1 MFSIFLPI
9 NPFKYSFSRRTKR
22 CNIAVTEISAAVVSL
37 ICNREITRGIHP
49 DPNALQCVRRYHNRS
64 IKLRTQNTE
73 GIEERHDL
81 AQYQTQHSARVISA
95 GILVSANKLFKL
107 EPGEKLTL

>member
-49 DPNALQCVRRYHNRS
+49 DPNALQCVRRYPNRS
-64 IKLRTQNTE
+64 IKLRTPNTE
-73 GIEERHDL
+73 GIKERHDL
-81 AQYQTQHSARVISA
+81 AQYQTQHSATYYFCWNTSKRLQAI
-95 GILVSANKLFKL
+95 
-107 EPGEKLTL
+107 